1 LAHDVSKREKGKNE
15 GKEARKE
22 NKQVNGPVV
31 SGNTINNQG
40 ELINLIAAF
49 ILFFYP
55 YYMHLGVH

>member
-49 ILFFYP
+49 ILFF
-55 YYMHLGVH
+55 